1 MQTLDLGGVELDA
14 RHGEPLADCESGGV
28 ADAQPECVVRLLDDV
43 GAFRIGIEYSGRYP
57 LELDTILVQ
66 SPD

>member
-43 GAFRIGIEYSGRYP
+43 GAFRIGIEYSGRYA
-57 LELDTILVQ
+57 
-66 SPD
+66 